1 MQHPIETEAGFVG
14 QFHDGLGWYVY
25 PTHRFKSITLQ
36 AFWVNDMDPATV
48 SFGALLPHILKRGTV
63 SWPNFTAI
71 HQQLESLYGATFRA
85 DVGKIG
91 DKQLISVSL
100 EIIHGQYLPG
110 KPDTLKAGLEFLDEV
125 INRPRLNIDGVFER
139 EYVTQEKEL
148 LTRQIHALINDKGQ
162 YALYRLIETM
172 AKGRSFGLRKLGRVE
187 DLAKVTPEALYGYY
201 QTVHRNSP
209 FVLIAVGDMDPDVIA
224 SYVTGNWNGSRREL
238 VKIQP
243 YTPLNRDHE
252 VIEKQPVQQ
261 GKVNLGYST
270 RRTFASADYPALM
283 MYAGVLGGFAHSKLF
298 VNVREK
304 ESLAYYAY
312 ARLDA
317 ALALMIIGAG
327 IEFDDYPAV
336 KRIIGEQLEAMR
348 QGDIDDQEM
357 RFTEEAFRNDIL
369 SEEDVPTQ
377 LIGRQMEKL
386 VLGGGLSGEALI
398 RALESVTV
406 REIQRVAE
414 DITLDTIYFLTT
426 DHSATG
432 GGEAQHE

>member
-14 QFHDGLGWYVY
+14 HFHDGLGWYVY
-25 PTHRFKSITLQ
+25 PTHRFKTITLQ

-48 SFGALLPHILKRGTV
+48 SLGALLPHILKRGTV

-71 HQQLESLYGATFRA
+71 QQQLESLYGATFRA

-91 DKQLISVSL
+91 DKQLISVSI
-100 EIIHGQYLPG
+100 EVIHGQYLPG
-110 KPDTLKAGLEFLDEV
+110 KPDTLSASLEFLDEV
-125 INRPRLNIDGVFER
+125 LNRPQVNSGGVFEN

-162 YALYRLIETM
+162 YALHRLIETM
-172 AKGRSFGLRKLGRVE
+172 AKGRPFGLRKLGRVE
-187 DLAKVTPEALYGYY
+187 DLAKVTPEALYAYY
-201 QTVHRNSP
+201 QTVRKSSP
-209 FVLIAVGDMDPDVIA
+209 FVLMAVGDLDPDVIA
-224 SYVTGNWNGSRREL
+224 TYVTTHWDGHRSQL

-243 YTPLNRDHE
+243 YTPLNHDYE
-252 VIEKQPVQQ
+252 VIERQPVQQ
-261 GKVNLGYST
+261 GKVNIGYST
-270 RRTFASADYPALM
+270 RRTYASADYPALM
-283 MYAGVLGGFAHSKLF
+283 MYAGILGGFAHSKLF

-327 IEFDDYPAV
+327 IEFEDYPAV

-348 QGDIDDQEM
+348 RGDIDQQEM
-357 RFTEEAFRNDIL
+357 HFTEQAFRNDIL

-386 VLGGGLSGEALI
+386 VLGGGLAGEALI
-398 RALESVTV
+398 QALESVTV
-406 REIQRVAE
+406 PEIQRVAE

-426 DHSATG
+426 DQAATG
-432 GGEAQHE
+432 GDEAQGE